1 MIIVTA
7 ALRALCYNGY
17 TKGKET
23 FLLCTKEDCNLKK
36 SILSTLL
43 ALALCLGL
51 LPAAALAA
59 GLDNFQRTEA
69 YAPGTFLDI
78 PAGAWY
84 GPDVQTAYELGL
96 VKGSSADAFSPEG
109 PITVAGAL
117 AIACRIHSIY
127 HTGSA
132 SFTQGNPWY
141 QVYVDYGVNNGI
153 LSAGQFADYN
163 ANATRAQ
170 FAAILANALP
180 DAALTPINEVE
191 SGSLPDVPMS
201 LAGAEQI
208 YRLYRAGVLTGNDRL
223 GTFTPHADIQRSS
236 VATIVTRMADP
247 SRRKSLS
254 LQKLPTMVQYVTL
267 SETQLT
273 LSLDETYREIT
284 VTYAPEEAQNKFVNW
299 TSSDPAVA
307 TVDSE
312 GSIHVV
318 AAGAADI
325 TASTSNGASAVCHVT
340 VTSNKMNVYDFLVN
354 YVKQESYSTLFGQQM
369 TSVGYPCEGQIY
381 ASLGYSSS
389 NTDWSYHLCYDEE
402 TNKITMDCSYVHI
415 STGKYRWT
423 SSADFTLELNP
434 ILEGPYFGE
443 KVNDYKPVGTIYLD
457 PASLAKSTKSLDFMT
472 YSGDRAAYDQE
483 QFAINIKNFLYKL
496 EDKVLTPNGYTLA
509 ELGFVNW

>member
-1 MIIVTA
+1 MGKGELKQGVSDVK
-7 ALRALCYNGY
+7 
-17 TKGKET
+17 KGK
-23 FLLCTKEDCNLKK
+23 
-36 SILSTLL
+36 TLL
-43 ALALCLGL
+43 LVFALSLSL
-51 LPAAALAA
+51 LPTTALAA
-59 GLDNFQRTEA
+59 GLDNFRKTET
-69 YAPGTFLDI
+69 YVSGTFLDI

-84 GPDVQTAYELGL
+84 GGDVQTAYELGL

-117 AIACRIHSIY
+117 AIACRIHSVY

-132 SFTQGNPWY
+132 SFTQGDPWY
-141 QVYVDYGVNNGI
+141 QVYVDYGTANGI
-153 LSAGQFADYN
+153 LAAGQFADYN
-163 ANATRAQ
+163 ANATRSQ
-170 FAAILANALP
+170 FAAILASALP

-191 SGSLPDVPMS
+191 DGSLPDVPMS

-247 SRRKSLS
+247 SRRKTLS

-267 SETQLT
+267 SETALT

-307 TVDSE
+307 TVDSD
-312 GSIHVV
+312 GAIHAV
-318 AAGAADI
+318 APGAADI
-325 TASTSNGASAVCHVT
+325 TAATSNGAGAVCHVT
-340 VTSNKMNVYDFLVN
+340 VTSNRMNVYDFLVN
-354 YVKQESYSTLFGQQM
+354 YVKQESYSTLFGEQM

-381 ASLGYSSS
+381 TNLGFSSS

-415 STGKYRWT
+415 GTGRYRWS

-443 KVNDYKPVGTIYLD
+443 KVNDFKPVGTIYLD
-457 PASLAKSTKSLDFMT
+457 PASLTKSTKSLDFMT

-496 EDKVLTPNGYTLA
+496 EDRVLTPNGYTLA